1 METQNGAATLASN
14 VLLEIIRTQTE
25 VAKVGFD
32 LGQVITLVAERA
44 QQLTNAAGAVVEL
57 AEGDDMVY
65 RAASGIA
72 QRQLG
77 LRLKQQ
83 GSLSG
88 ACVRERR
95 ILKCIDSETDERVD
109 REACR
114 RVGLRSMIV
123 VPLNHLDSAVG
134 VIKVMSAKVDAFSDE
149 DIQVLNLMSDLIAAS
164 MFHAAQFE
172 TNELYWRAT
181 HDALTG
187 LANRAL
193 YYDRLRQGL
202 ALAKRH
208 TERLAVLNLDMD
220 GLKSINDTMGHRAGD
235 AAIKEMASRISSKCR
250 QSDTVA
256 RLGGDEF
263 AMILPQV
270 ADSSAVEQYCKRL
283 SQQISG
289 SPWSFDNQALKLDAS
304 IGFAVFPDDTED
316 MDDLLEIADRSMYK
330 VKRAR
335 KALDAENQLRPPG
348 DALLTQS

>member
-1 METQNGAATLASN
+1 MEKPNGATALGSN

-32 LGQVITLVAERA
+32 LGQVITLVAGRS

-57 AEGDDMVY
+57 AEDGDMVY
-65 RAASGIA
+65 RAVSGIA
-72 QRQLG
+72 DRQLG

-88 ACVRERR
+88 ACMRERR
-95 ILKCIDSETDERVD
+95 ILKCVDSETDDRVD

-114 RVGLRSMIV
+114 RVGLRSMVV
-123 VPLNHLDSAVG
+123 VPLSHLDSVVG
-134 VIKVMSAKVDAFSDE
+134 VIKVVSAKVDAFSDE

-235 AAIKEMASRISSKCR
+235 AAIKEMASRISLKCR

-263 AMILPQV
+263 AMILPHV
-270 ADSSAVEQYCKRL
+270 TDSGSVEQYCKRL
-283 SQQISG
+283 SQQISS
-289 SPWSFDNQALKLDAS
+289 SPWTFDNQAFQLDAS

-316 MDDLLEIADRSMYK
+316 MDDLLEIADRAMYK
-330 VKRAR
+330 MKRAR
-335 KALDAENQLRPPG
+335 KALAVGMQSRLPG
-348 DALLTQS
+348 EA